1 MLYQLK
7 SIIAI
12 LSLPVLVFSSTPD
25 STDQSLNKR
34 ALLFSISKLSLNSY
48 DGSTLSY
55 MMENSKG
62 HTYRFS
68 LSIIGDFEKRN
79 FDYDY
84 LTMNSDFEPTD
95 TTGTENVEKE
105 HDYDITIG
113 AYKIWRLEP
122 HNNFRGFYGLGP
134 FLSLNR
140 STDDNEYD
148 YLKESTNIQHTTWED
163 SKVTDFTIGTKGL
176 FGVEWMI
183 NQNIHILSEYATSL
197 YYRFYKKDYEGET
210 YTLGNYR
217 LDGDNR
223 TYSTIDFSSTVRF
236 GVAFYF

>member
-7 SIIAI
+7 SVIAI
-12 LSLPVLVFSSTPD
+12 LILPVLVFSSTLD

-34 ALLFSISKLSLNSY
+34 ALLFSMANFRLNSY

-55 MMENSKG
+55 MMDNSTG

-84 LTMNSDFEPTD
+84 LKMNSDFEPTD
-95 TTGTENVEKE
+95 TTGTENIEKE
-105 HDYDITIG
+105 HDLGITIG
-113 AYKIWRLEP
+113 AYKILRLDP
-122 HNNFRGFYGLGP
+122 YNNFRGFYGLGP

-140 STDDNEYD
+140 STNNNEYD
-148 YLKESTNIQHTTWED
+148 YLKESTNVQHTTWVD
-163 SKVTDFTIGTKGL
+163 SKVTYFTIGTKGI

-210 YTLGNYR
+210 YTFGNYR
-217 LDGDNR
+217 LDCDNR
-223 TYSTIDFSSTVRF
+223 TYSTIGFGSTVRF
-236 GVAFYF
+236 GVALYF